1 MVPKTVGDL
10 PTEELQRII
19 EQTIDRRLAVW
30 LTQILDALTALDD
43 QEGEQLRPEFEES
56 LRRALEHADAG
67 DVVDLRSFRRQL
79 ED

>member
-30 LTQILDALTALDD
+30 LTQILDALSALDD

-56 LRRALEHADAG
+56 LRRALEHDDAG
-67 DVVDLRSFRRQL
+67 DIVDLRSFRRQL